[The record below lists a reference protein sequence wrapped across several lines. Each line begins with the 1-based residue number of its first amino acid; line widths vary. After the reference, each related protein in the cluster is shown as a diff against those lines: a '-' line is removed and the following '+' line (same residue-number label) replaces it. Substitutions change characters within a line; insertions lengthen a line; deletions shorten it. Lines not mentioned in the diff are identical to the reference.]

1 MGKTPAQEN
10 RLKAKKAGMSHQD
23 ALDEKKKEDSKLKKL
38 ASANQSF
45 GQVKGAAMNTKH
57 AKEMQR
63 LKDLNDPTTKIGREH
78 LRAQKNSGERSAGVS
93 VENERDRHQT
103 AGSGGRRGQED
114 GFVQFFTH
122 GCCAK
127 TGDKCAFSHDLAINE
142 KIAKRSL
149 FKT

>member
-23 ALDEKKKEDSKLKKL
+23 VLDEKKREDSKLKKL

-63 LKDLNDPTTKIGREH
+63 LKDLNDPTTKMDENISGRK
-78 LRAQKNSGERSAGVS
+78 RKRRKKRRS
-93 VENERDRHQT
+93 
-103 AGSGGRRGQED
+103 
-114 GFVQFFTH
+114 F
-122 GCCAK
+122 C
-127 TGDKCAFSHDLAINE
+127 
-142 KIAKRSL
+142 
-149 FKT
+149 